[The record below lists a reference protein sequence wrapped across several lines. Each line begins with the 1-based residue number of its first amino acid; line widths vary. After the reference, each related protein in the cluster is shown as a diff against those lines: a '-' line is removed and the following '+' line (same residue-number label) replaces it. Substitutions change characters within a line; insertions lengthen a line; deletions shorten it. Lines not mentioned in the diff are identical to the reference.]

1 MVDSTGS
8 VEVFLSQ
15 KGLDMEVN
23 TFDVIVLG
31 AGPAGLQAAIH
42 SAGRKTRVLVLGKK
56 EKSSM
61 WKAHVENYLFLNDVV
76 TGEEL
81 LASGKQQAEK
91 FGAEFLEEDVIK
103 VERSEN
109 AFEILT
115 EDNKQLL
122 APAIIIATG
131 ISRNKSGIEGE
142 REFVGRGVSY
152 CVDCDARFYKN
163 ATVAVAGNGSAAASG
178 ALLMLMY
185 AQKVYLI
192 SKRLEISEH
201 LKSQVAESAVEH
213 LDGRWIKEIKGE
225 NQVEALI
232 LDDSRE
238 LKVDGIFI
246 ELGAK
251 GCLELVANL
260 GVKLDSSLKFIQ
272 TNEKQETNIAGIYAA
287 GDICG
292 PPWQIAK
299 AVGEGC
305 VAGIE
310 AAKYAKKKPVPGDE
324 WDYKQD

>member
-1 MVDSTGS
+1 MGS
-8 VEVFLSQ
+8 VEVFLGQ
-15 KGLDMEVN
+15 KELDMEVKV
-23 TFDVIVLG
+23 FDVIILG

-42 SAGRKTRVLVLGKK
+42 SAGRKARVLVLGKQK
-56 EKSSM
+56 KSSM

-81 LASGKQQAEK
+81 LAAGKRQAEK
-91 FGAEFLEEDVIK
+91 FGAEFLEEDVIE
-103 VERSEN
+103 VERREN
-109 AFEILT
+109 TFKIVT
-115 EDNKQLL
+115 EDSRQLS

-131 ISRNKSGIEGE
+131 ISRKKSGIERE

-192 SKRLEISEH
+192 SKRLDISEH
-201 LKSQVAESAVEH
+201 LKNQVAESAAEH

-225 NQVEALI
+225 NQVEALM
-232 LDDSRE
+232 LDDGRE

-251 GCLELVANL
+251 GSLELVANL
-260 GVKLDSSLKFIQ
+260 GVKLDSSFKFIQ
-272 TNEKQETNIAGIYAA
+272 TNEKQQTNVAGIYAA

-310 AAKYAKKKPVPGDE
+310 AARYVGKIVPLDVSLEVSQKWG
-324 WDYKQD
+324 